1 MTKTAD
7 ISIIVPIL
15 NESETL
21 RRELPRLQQLS
32 QQGCELI
39 FVDGGSRD
47 DSVVQLGGAGLTVLC
62 SEAGRAKQMNLGA
75 SQATTEYLVFLH
87 VDTRLPDQAPAL
99 ICNALSVDQGG
110 QWGRFDVS
118 IEGQHPMLKCVSW
131 MMNQRSR
138 LTGIATGD
146 QALFIRRELFNQLGG
161 FPQQPLMEDVEISRR
176 LKKYAR
182 PVCLRDRVQTS
193 GRRWQQR
200 GVWRTIVL
208 MWRLRF
214 AYWRGVPA
222 EQLARLYR

>member
-1 MTKTAD
+1 MTNPAA
-7 ISIIVPIL
+7 ISIILPIL

-21 RRELPRLQQLS
+21 KRVLPRLERLS
-32 QQGCELI
+32 RQNCELI
-39 FVDGGSRD
+39 FVDGGSWD
-47 DSVVQLGGAGLTVLC
+47 DSLAQLEAAGFSVVC
-62 SEAGRAKQMNLGA
+62 SEAGRARQMNMGA
-75 SQATTEYLVFLH
+75 SQATADRLVFLH
-87 VDTRLPDQAPAL
+87 VDTRLPDLAPAL
-99 ICNALSVDQGG
+99 ICNALSEDHDG

-146 QALFIRRELFNQLGG
+146 QALFIRRELFNRVGG

-176 LKKYAR
+176 LKQYVR
-182 PVCLRDRVQTS
+182 PVCLKARVHTS

-200 GVWRTIVL
+200 GVWRTIGL